1 MEMLVV
7 VMMIMG
13 LVVIEMKVML
23 TNIEWAPRGEG
34 QVRQVGGRVA
44 LALQRVIRSSRRL
57 VAARKRSA
65 DNGSLPYVYL
75 RHSSN
80 SSSRSS

>member
-23 TNIEWAPRGEG
+23 TNIESAPRGED
-34 QVRQVGGRVA
+34 R
-44 LALQRVIRSSRRL
+44 
-57 VAARKRSA
+57 
-65 DNGSLPYVYL
+65 
-75 RHSSN
+75 
-80 SSSRSS
+80 